1 MGEVRQVK
9 AEEEPNIKETETNLE
24 NPDEKNDH
32 CTSGSQTS
40 NTSLLLEELK
50 YKFSNHL

>member
-32 CTSGSQTS
+32 CTSGSQTR
-40 NTSLLLEELK
+40 NTSLLLEVLK